1 MFLTSGCYR
10 PFGAGTA
17 FPLLRSYKSA
27 LKPGVSCLLKH
38 RIFYEIEINI
48 VVTGFLAVNRL
59 R

>member
-27 LKPGVSCLLKH
+27 LKPGVKLKGKYA
-38 RIFYEIEINI
+38 R
-48 VVTGFLAVNRL
+48 
-59 R
+59 